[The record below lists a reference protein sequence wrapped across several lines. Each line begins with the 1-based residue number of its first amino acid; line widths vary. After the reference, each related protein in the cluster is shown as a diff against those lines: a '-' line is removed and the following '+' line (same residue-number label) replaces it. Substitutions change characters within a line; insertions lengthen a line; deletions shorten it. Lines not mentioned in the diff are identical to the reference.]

1 MEGAHSAITRT
12 NYKANYISINQDEA
26 SDKISIARNLY
37 FSLADDLK
45 EIGLKPDLYNN
56 NAYEL
61 AFHQPPH
68 VSVLHSQP
76 ASSAIRGGKK
86 DIYFDEFAHI
96 RDAPKLYQAALPAIS
111 RGEGRMTVISTP
123 LGQSGLFYDI
133 CVDVDAYPGYS
144 RHSVPW
150 WEFTGYVKEGYYA
163 EALALAPGMD
173 TESRIKKYAR
183 GAIIAIFEG
192 FGNDVQQ
199 FQTEYEAT
207 FVDELSS
214 FYPWSLITDNVD
226 DSQGIWR
233 SFPPGWEPEGSVSI
247 GIDLAKAKDESVFTV
262 VEHIE
267 NDDGEVD
274 RYVRFIYATQEEYE
288 DQWRYIKG
296 LIKRSGATRVTI
308 DQTGLGQV
316 FVEKAKNDPE
326 VAGIAVEGVAFTNPK
341 KETWAT
347 TLKADLQKN
356 TVHYPRHPDLMRQIH
371 GITRVKSEAG
381 FYKFSGKKDDY
392 FWSLALALYG
402 EGRIPPRI
410 TTFGR

>member
-1 MEGAHSAITRT
+1 MEGAHSATTRP
-12 NYKANYISINQDEA
+12 NYKANYVSINQEEA

-37 FSLADDLK
+37 FSIPDELK
-45 EIGLKPDLYNN
+45 ELGLKPPLYNN

-61 AFHQPPH
+61 AFFDPPH

-96 RDAPKLYQAALPAIS
+96 RDAAKLYQAALPAIS
-111 RGEGRMTVISTP
+111 RGEGRMTIISTP
-123 LGQSGLFYDI
+123 LGESGLFYDI
-133 CVDVDAYPGYS
+133 CADVDAYPGYS

-150 WEFTGYVKEGYYA
+150 WEFTGYVKEGAYE
-163 EALALAPGMD
+163 EALALAPELD
-173 TESRIKKYAR
+173 TKTRLERYAR
-183 GAIIAIFEG
+183 GAILTIFEG
-192 FGNDVQQ
+192 FGNDIQQ

-214 FYPWSLITDNVD
+214 FFPWSLITENVD
-226 DSQGIWR
+226 DEQGIWA
-233 SFPPGWEPEGSVSI
+233 SLPPGWTPEGYVSI
-247 GIDLAKAKDESVFTV
+247 GIDLAKTKDESVFTV

-267 NDDGEVD
+267 NDDGDVE
-274 RYVRFIYATQEEYE
+274 RYVRFVYATQEEYE
-288 DQWRYIKG
+288 DQWRYIKS
-296 LIKRSGATRVTI
+296 LAKRSGAKRITI

-316 FVEKAKNDPE
+316 FVEKAKADPE
-326 VAGIAVEGVAFTNPK
+326 VADINIEGIAFTNPK
-341 KETWAT
+341 KEAWAT

-371 GITRVKSEAG
+371 GIQRVKSEAG
-381 FYKFSGKKDDY
+381 FFKFSGKKDDY
-392 FWSLALALYG
+392 FWSLCLALYG

-410 TTFGR
+410 SSI

>member
-1 MEGAHSAITRT
+1 MEGAHSATTRT
-12 NYKANYISINQDEA
+12 SYKANYVSINQDEA
-26 SDKISIARNLY
+26 SDKIAIARNLY
-37 FSLADDLK
+37 HSIPDELK
-45 EIGLKPDLYNN
+45 DVGLKPQLYTDS
-56 NAYEL
+56 AYEL
-61 AFHQPPH
+61 AFHAPPH
-68 VSVLHSQP
+68 VSILHSQP

-96 RDAPKLYQAALPAIS
+96 RDAAKLYQAALPAIS

-150 WEFTGYVKEGYYA
+150 WEFTGYVKEGYYE
-163 EALALAPGMD
+163 EALAFAHELD
-173 TESRIKKYAR
+173 TVTRIKKYAR
-183 GAIIAIFEG
+183 GPIIAIFEG
-192 FGNDVQQ
+192 FGNDIQQ

-214 FYPWSLITDNVD
+214 FYPWSLIVENVD
-226 DSQGIWR
+226 DQQGIWK
-233 SFPPGWEPEGSVSI
+233 SIPPGWEPEGFVSI

-267 NDDGEVD
+267 EDGEVQ
-274 RYVRFIYATQEEYE
+274 RHVRFVHATQEDYE

-296 LIKRSGATRVTI
+296 LIKRSGASRITI

-326 VAGIAVEGVAFTNPK
+326 VAGVSIEGSVFTNPK
-341 KETWAT
+341 KEMWAT
-347 TLKADLQKN
+347 TFKADLQKN
-356 TVHYPRHPDLMRQIH
+356 TVHYPRIPDLLRQIH

-392 FWSLALALYG
+392 FWSLCLALYG
-402 EGRIPPRI
+402 EGRTPGRI
-410 TTFGR
+410 TAL

>member
-1 MEGAHSAITRT
+1 MEGAHSATTRT
-12 NYKANYISINQDEA
+12 NYKANYVSINQEEA

-37 FSLADDLK
+37 FSIPDELK
-45 EIGLKPDLYNN
+45 DSGFKPPLYNN

-61 AFHQPPH
+61 AFHSPPG
-68 VSVLHSQP
+68 VSILHSQP

-96 RDAPKLYQAALPAIS
+96 RDAAKLYQAALPAIS
-111 RGEGRMTVISTP
+111 RGEGRITVISTP

-133 CVDVDAYPGYS
+133 CVDTDAYPGYS

-150 WEFTGYVKEGYYA
+150 WEFTGYVREGYYE
-163 EALALAPGMD
+163 EALALAPEMD
-173 TESRIKKYAR
+173 TEARIRTYAR
-183 GAIIAIFEG
+183 GAIVSIFEG

-214 FYPWSLITDNVD
+214 FYPWSLIVENVD
-226 DSQGIWR
+226 DSQGIWKD
-233 SFPPGWEPEGSVSI
+233 FPPGWEPEGYVSI

-262 VEHIE
+262 VEHVE
-267 NDDGEVD
+267 KDDQVH
-274 RYVRFIYATQEEYE
+274 RYVRFIHATQAEYD
-288 DQWRYIKG
+288 DQWTYIKG
-296 LIKRSGATRVTI
+296 LIKRSKATRVTI

-316 FVEKAKNDPE
+316 FVERAKSDPD
-326 VAGIAVEGVAFTNPK
+326 VGGISVEGSVFTNPK

-347 TLKADLQKN
+347 TFKADLQKN
-356 TVHYPRHPDLMRQIH
+356 TVHYPRVPDLMRQIH

-392 FWSLALALYG
+392 FWSLCLALYG
-402 EGRIPPRI
+402 EGRAPARI
-410 TTFGR
+410 TAL